1 MYSDHY
7 SLFNSHIERLK
18 SGSGGQSLGLCPFHE
33 DSNPSFAV
41 NLDSGLWK
49 CFAGCGEG
57 NAYQFAEKMGIDPTP
72 YMNGDQGKYQK
83 KTGIESNK
91 KRNGDIGE
99 YGGIQS
105 GSELSSEDKK
115 KALKFN
121 KHLIDNFSE
130 HSIETWNLEAVKK
143 SFTGYDPE
151 TETLTFLHTNSKGK
165 GVNIKWHKNKDGN
178 PRSVAGHGSCRLYP
192 LHLLNDYSKDSL
204 IYCEGEKDCLTL
216 LSHGFNAV
224 TGTTGAVSIPRDLS
238 QLEGFNEITI
248 VYDNDKAGKDGSAK
262 LSKVLSQRFPK
273 TTIRIAEL
281 KGKGED
287 ITDFFQDGTAEGFQK
302 VLSSAKKIKPP
313 VNPNTPKPFKLIT
326 GSKFMNKKIEYHSPL
341 VLELIPYNSLVCIAG
356 HSGVGK
362 SVFVHQ
368 LGLCMALGVKEYVGF
383 KITKPSRVLYLNFEI
398 NEQELHTRHQQFIEN
413 MDTTNYK
420 GDLDNFV
427 LNSYDKGLNLF
438 QDTWERIK
446 ATLEVASPPFDMVIV
461 DNLTTSTDIDDERNH
476 RLKPFLQK
484 VCSVRDLFN
493 ATVLIV
499 HHQRQQ
505 NLEEKQLY
513 LSQVKGGSI
522 FTNTMEMVG
531 QMARSE
537 RDESITIFKLTKTRG
552 IKDSKLYQVP
562 LGLRYNDETNWFEYI
577 GIMNEQKH
585 LEKPKKTD
593 RDKALESMPENFE
606 TKQFV
611 GVVQRFDYTEKTA
624 FNWLRTLV
632 KRGEIT
638 NPHHGYYE
646 KVKKY

>member
-1 MYSDHY
+1 MIQMYSDHY

-121 KHLIDNFSE
+121 KFLIGNFDLCKE
-130 HSIETWNLEAVKK
+130 PWNLEAVKK

-262 LSKVLSQRFPK
+262 LSKVLSQRFPEA
-273 TTIRIAEL
+273 TIRIAEL

-287 ITDFFQDGTAEGFQK
+287 ITDFFHDGTAEGFRE
-302 VLSSAKKIKPP
+302 VLSSAKRIKPP
-313 VNPNTPKPFKLIT
+313 VNPNTPKPFKLI
-326 GSKFMNKKIEYHSPL
+326 SSIEFMDKKVKYIPDL
-341 VLELIPYNSLVCIAG
+341 IDELIPYNSVVVLAG
-356 HSGVGK
+356 FTGVGK
-362 SVFVHQ
+362 SLFCYQ
-368 LGLCMALGVKEYVGF
+368 LGLSLAMGLIDYTGF
-383 KITKPSRVLYLNFEI
+383 KINKPCRVLYLNFEI
-398 NEQELHTRHQQFIEN
+398 NEQELHKRHRSLVEN
-413 MDTTNYK
+413 MNTETYTGKPENFQMNVLDSDT
-420 GDLDNFV
+420 LI
-427 LNSYDKGLNLF
+427 F
-438 QDTWERIK
+438 QENWGRIES
-446 ATLEVASPPFDMVIV
+446 TLEAFEDFSLIIV
-461 DNLTTSTDIDDERNH
+461 DNLYASTNEDEEKNFK
-476 RLKPFLQK
+476 LKPLLSRINDIRQKFNCSILLVTHHVKKNTEDKFLDLK
-484 VCSVRDLFN
+484 MVR
-493 ATVLIV
+493 
-499 HHQRQQ
+499 
-505 NLEEKQLY
+505 
-513 LSQVKGGSI
+513 GGSTL
-522 FTNTMEMVG
+522 TNFSDVVV
-531 QMARSE
+531 QMAQSE
-537 RDESITIFKLTKTRG
+537 QEEEMTIMKITKSRGESDSRG
-552 IKDSKLYQVP
+552 LAIGLY
-562 LGLRYNDETNWFEYI
+562 YNDETKWFKRG
-577 GIMNEQKH
+577 GIVNELIH
-585 LEKPKKTD
+585 LEKPKETD
-593 RDKALESMPENFE
+593 RDKALIAMPNEFDTGKFLSLVTESFG
-606 TKQFV
+606 KSD
-611 GVVQRFDYTEKTA
+611 RTA
-624 FNWLRTLV
+624 KYWLKKMV
-632 KRGEIT
+632 IRGQIIKKD
-638 NPHHGYYE
+638 HGYYE
-646 KVKKY
+646 KVQLG

>member
-1 MYSDHY
+1 
-7 SLFNSHIERLK
+7 
-18 SGSGGQSLGLCPFHE
+18 
-33 DSNPSFAV
+33 
-41 NLDSGLWK
+41 
-49 CFAGCGEG
+49 
-57 NAYQFAEKMGIDPTP
+57 
-72 YMNGDQGKYQK
+72 
-83 KTGIESNK
+83 
-91 KRNGDIGE
+91 
-99 YGGIQS
+99 
-105 GSELSSEDKK
+105 
-115 KALKFN
+115 
-121 KHLIDNFSE
+121 
-130 HSIETWNLEAVKK
+130 
-143 SFTGYDPE
+143 
-151 TETLTFLHTNSKGK
+151 
-165 GVNIKWHKNKDGN
+165 
-178 PRSVAGHGSCRLYP
+178 
-192 LHLLNDYSKDSL
+192 
-204 IYCEGEKDCLTL
+204 L

-238 QLEGFNEITI
+238 QLEGFKEITV

-262 LSKVLSQRFPK
+262 LSKVLNRRFPK

-287 ITDFFQDGTAEGFQK
+287 ITDFFQNGTAEGFQK